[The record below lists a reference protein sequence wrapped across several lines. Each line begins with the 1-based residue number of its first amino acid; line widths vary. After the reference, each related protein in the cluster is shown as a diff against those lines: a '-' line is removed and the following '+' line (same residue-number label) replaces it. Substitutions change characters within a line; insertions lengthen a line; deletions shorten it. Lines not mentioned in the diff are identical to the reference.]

1 MLAKIWFDSI
11 SYIHIA
17 AWTQYI
23 HLCAGAMNHLFMRF
37 TLFWL
42 SFLSFVSIIKHS
54 GVPLLVLDSK

>member
-23 HLCAGAMNHLFMRF
+23 HLCTGAWQYDMNHLFMIV
-37 TLFWL
+37 LF
-42 SFLSFVSIIKHS
+42 
-54 GVPLLVLDSK
+54 